1 MSVVGQRADA
11 KAATGA
17 LNDCNGRGD
26 MTERSHYISS
36 QRALLTLREA
46 LAALLTYDA
55 GLLPAD
61 RKINTAGSLP
71 GQTLSRIHHD
81 SRQQP
86 EVVSAVPDL
95 VHLPRGD
102 GGPLLVLPE
111 SVQLCVEEAKTK
123 EEAGVVVGEENKNEA
138 GQSASLAE
146 EKKGKKKKTWLQ
158 VFSTEQ
164 RPARRLLSRW
174 RSVWLIV
181 HELQRAAE
189 VEFFFFFSYQRRE
202 FSVV

>member
-1 MSVVGQRADA
+1 
-11 KAATGA
+11 
-17 LNDCNGRGD
+17 

-36 QRALLTLREA
+36 QRALLTIREA

-123 EEAGVVVGEENKNEA
+123 EEAGVLGGEGNKNEA

-146 EKKGKKKKTWLQ
+146 KKGEKKNLAAG
-158 VFSTEQ
+158 VFHRTKACSPSAVKMEISLAH
-164 RPARRLLSRW
+164 RARAPASSRGGIF
-174 RSVWLIV
+174 L
-181 HELQRAAE
+181 
-189 VEFFFFFSYQRRE
+189 FFFFFSYQRCE